1 MLKKIYK
8 IQVNKF
14 FQNAFDKIGN
24 QGNVLGEVAENTRE
38 SANALAVGGD
48 LYEKINEL
56 TEAVTDIQEGKGG
69 SGAGGLQNAM
79 AIALISPSMEP
90 LGKGLQFVV
99 DAVNSLQGTG
109 DEIKAKTEALVG
121 GLTLLG
127 DVGKSILQFA
137 GYLALATPLL
147 LIAVLGAP
155 LLALSLFVLTTAIR
169 ISTKKLDKEQLEKV
183 QMLGDVGKSILILVG
198 TLALASFIAPFA
210 MKALIPTMLIFGAFA
225 LLSVMLPPKRVDQI
239 EKVGKG
245 MLSVALGIG
254 ALMLVLA
261 LTSFL
266 VVPAI
271 KGAFGAMLVIGV
283 IGFAFFLLE
292 KMGVIDNMEKA
303 GKGLLFAAGAILGLG
318 IALALFDIITPG
330 LGVLLSIGL
339 VVLTVGLFF
348 GIIGMFDKQIE
359 GGARAL
365 LWAALSI
372 VVLGLALLF
381 FTKVVGANMGG
392 EDVAN
397 SFVPLLLIGLIAAA
411 FGVAGI
417 FKSQIMGGATALIV
431 GGIALIIIGV
441 GVLMISKALGDK
453 PLAKVGAIMAA
464 VGGLALVFGAAGIPV
479 VAGFIA
485 LGAGAMVIAGVA
497 LITIGAGLLI
507 MSKAYDAGK
516 KMIEPVNGKPGL
528 VSILDAVASGFK
540 MFPWTAAGILVG
552 AGALTL
558 AGIALIT
565 IGKGV
570 NQFKKLGLT
579 GPELGTI
586 GKNISFMIGTLA
598 IPFQKI
604 GGGGTLEVTD
614 PVTGEKVEI
623 GPFSG
628 GSGGLFGFG
637 GSNPVAMGISSV
649 LKMGTALTNIAGGV
663 QSMAN
668 LKFPTGF
675 DKEGKPT
682 GFETIGGD
690 AFKDVITNT
699 MMMVGSLAIPFAQ
712 IGEGGKQPVLMP
724 DGKRYMIDLGSPS
737 PGGLAGFLTGGGAVQ
752 KGIKAVMNMGQAISN
767 LAGGVQDM
775 AMLKFPEGFD
785 KEGKATGYRVFGTK
799 DAQAVTDNT
808 QMLVGALT
816 GTFQEI
822 GSNPNA
828 ESSWWGGKSTIEKGI
843 EIVAAIG
850 EPLLNLAKGVEAM
863 AGLKF
868 PIYDKD
874 GKITGYNTIENVEGL
889 KDKVGSNTQKLIEA
903 LTDTLMAIG
912 GGKAKTS
919 SWWQGET
926 TFEKGIEIVTMIGEP
941 YKVLGESVKDIIELT
956 GKMDSK
962 AFAGKMQDI
971 IGVFT
976 GDTTMAADPMS
987 LVFRKNFVIAVGESF
1002 EKLGKS
1008 VPSITQAL
1016 ANFKVEQGKAFF
1028 NAFVGPVAEG
1038 DEANGYNNQKLM
1050 WKAIGTAMVQTKDSM
1065 PGITSAINGMDME
1078 KLVESRKMFEALAVL
1093 GEGGDPGDIL
1103 AAMGESLE
1111 VALQNLADMLG
1122 EFQSS
1127 VAENS
1132 ATTGGALSGLTDG
1145 IKKMAGIG
1153 GSGAP
1158 SNSGGGDNEDV
1169 VRAVRQLQ
1177 TALTSQGI
1185 KVKSSGGFFG

>member
-1 MLKKIYK
+1 M
-8 IQVNKF
+8 
-14 FQNAFDKIGN
+14 GN
-24 QGNVLGEVAENTRE
+24 QGEVLGQVAENTRE
-38 SANALAVGGD
+38 SADAVAVGGD
-48 LYEKINEL
+48 LYEKVNEL
-56 TEAVTDIQEGKGG
+56 TKAVTDIQEGKGG
-69 SGAGGLQNAM
+69 GGGLKNAM
-79 AIALISPSMEP
+79 AIALVSPSMEP
-90 LGKGLQFVV
+90 LGKGLKFVV
-99 DAVNSLQGTG
+99 DAVNALEGTG

-127 DVGKSILQFA
+127 DVGLSILKFA
-137 GYLALATPLL
+137 GYIALATPLL
-147 LIAVLGAP
+147 MIAVIGAP

-169 ISTKKLDKEQLEKV
+169 ISTKKLDEKQLEKV
-183 QMLGDVGKSILILVG
+183 QMLGDVGKSILILMG

-210 MKALIPTMLIFGAFA
+210 IKALIPTMIIFGAFA
-225 LLSVMLPPKRVDQI
+225 LLTMVLPEKRVDQI
-239 EKVGKG
+239 EKVGAG
-245 MLSVALGIG
+245 MLKVALGIG

-266 VVPAI
+266 VVPAL
-271 KGAFGAMLVIGV
+271 KGAIMAMIVIGV
-283 IGFAFFLLE
+283 IGLGFAMLE
-292 KMGVIDNMEKA
+292 KLGVIDNMEKA

-318 IALALFDIITPG
+318 IALALFDIITPS
-330 LGVLLSIGL
+330 LTVLLSIGL

-348 GIIGMFDKQIE
+348 GLIGIFDKQIE

-381 FTKVVGANMGG
+381 FTKVIGANMGG

-417 FKSQIMGGATALIV
+417 FKSQIMGGATALMV

-453 PLAKVGAIMAA
+453 PFARLGAIMAA

-485 LGAGAMVIAGVA
+485 LGAGAMVIAGIA
-497 LITIGAGLLI
+497 LITIGAGLLV

-516 KMIEPVNGKPGL
+516 KMIEPVDGKPGL
-528 VSILDAVASGFK
+528 VSLLDAVAAGFK
-540 MFPWTAAGILVG
+540 MFPWTAAGILLG

-558 AGIALIT
+558 AGVALIT

-570 NQFKKLGLT
+570 QQFKKLGLT
-579 GPELGTI
+579 GKELGEI
-586 GKNISFMIGTLA
+586 GASISLMIGTLA
-598 IPFQKI
+598 LPFQAIGAGEPLDVLDGNGQNKTVTF
-604 GGGGTLEVTD
+604 GGGG
-614 PVTGEKVEI
+614 
-623 GPFSG
+623 
-628 GSGGLFGFG
+628 GGLFGLG
-637 GSNPVAMGISSV
+637 GTNPVAMGIQSV
-649 LKMGTALTNIAGGV
+649 LRMGTALSNIAGGV
-663 QSMAN
+663 QNMAN

-675 DKEGKPT
+675 DKDGKPT
-682 GFETIGGD
+682 AYETIGGD
-690 AFKDVITNT
+690 AFTKVITNT
-699 MMMVGSLAIPFAQ
+699 SKMVGSLAVPFAL
-712 IGEGGKQPVLMP
+712 IGKGGKVML
-724 DGKRYMIDLGSPS
+724 DGTLVDFGNAS
-737 PGGLAGFLTGGGAVQ
+737 PGGLAGFLTGGGSVQ

-785 KEGKATGYRVFGTK
+785 KEGKATGYRVFGEK
-799 DAQAVTDNT
+799 DAEKVTDNT
-808 QMLVGALT
+808 QMLVKALT
-816 GTFQEI
+816 DTFQKV
-822 GSNPNA
+822 GARPDA
-828 ESSWWGGKSTIEKGI
+828 QDGSWWGGKSTIEKGI
-843 EIVAAIG
+843 EIVAGVG

-863 AGLKF
+863 ANLKF

-874 GKITGYNTIENVEGL
+874 GKITGYNTITSVKDLKSKIGENT
-889 KDKVGSNTQKLIEA
+889 KMLIEA
-903 LTDTLMAIG
+903 LTGTLTEIG
-912 GGKAKTS
+912 KDGEGAS
-919 SWWQGET
+919 SWWQGT
-926 TFEKGIEIVTMIGEP
+926 NNFEKGIEIVTMIGEP
-941 YKVLGESVKDIIELT
+941 YKVLGESVKTIIETL

-976 GDTTMAADPMS
+976 GDAAMAADPMS
-987 LVFRKNFVIAVGESF
+987 LVFRTNFVKAVGESF
-1002 EKLGKS
+1002 EKLGDS

-1016 ANFKVEQGKAFF
+1016 ANFKAEQGKAFF

-1050 WKAIGTAMVQTKDSM
+1050 WKAIGNAMVQTKDSM
-1065 PGITSAINGMDME
+1065 PGITSAINEMDME

-1111 VALQNLADMLG
+1111 EALQNLADMLG

-1132 ATTGGALSGLTDG
+1132 ASTGGALDGLKDG
-1145 IKKMAGIG
+1145 IKKMTGVGG
-1153 GSGAP
+1153 GSRQ
-1158 SNSGGGDNEDV
+1158 SNSSGGDSDDV
-1169 VRAVRQLQ
+1169 VRAVKSLQ
-1177 TALTSQGI
+1177 SALISQGI
-1185 KVKSSGGFFG
+1185 KIKSSGGFFG

>member
-1 MLKKIYK
+1 
-8 IQVNKF
+8 VNKF
-14 FQNAFDKIGN
+14 FENAFSRLGN
-24 QGNVLGEVAENTRE
+24 QGDVLGQVAENTRE
-38 SANALAVGGD
+38 SADSVAVGGD
-48 LYEKINEL
+48 LYEKVNEL
-56 TEAVTDIQEGKGG
+56 TKAVSAIQEGDGG
-69 SGAGGLQNAM
+69 GGGLKNAM
-79 AIALISPSMEP
+79 AIALVSPSMEP

-99 DAVNSLQGTG
+99 DAVNALEGTG

-127 DVGKSILQFA
+127 DVGLSILKFA

-147 LIAVLGAP
+147 MIAVVGAP
-155 LLALSLFVLTTAIR
+155 IIAITLLALITAVNFA
-169 ISTKKLDKEQLEKV
+169 TKKLDEKQLEKV

-198 TLALASFIAPFA
+198 TLALASFIVPFA
-210 MKALIPTMLIFGAFA
+210 LKALIPTMIIFGAFA
-225 LLSVMLPPKRVDQI
+225 LLTMILPEKRVDQI
-239 EKVGKG
+239 ETVGQG
-245 MLSVALGIG
+245 MLKVALGIG

-266 VVPAI
+266 VVPAL
-271 KGAFGAMLVIGV
+271 KGAVMAMIVIGV
-283 IGFAFFLLE
+283 IGLGFAMLE
-292 KMGVIDNMEKA
+292 ELGVIDNMEKA

-318 IALALFDIITPG
+318 IALALFDIITPS
-330 LGVLLSIGL
+330 LSVLISIGI

-348 GIIGMFDKQIE
+348 GLIGIFDKQIE
-359 GGARAL
+359 GGAKAL

-381 FTKVVGANMGG
+381 FTKVIGANMGG

-397 SFVPLLLIGLIAAA
+397 SFVPLLLIGLIGAA
-411 FGVAGI
+411 FALAGLV
-417 FKSQIMGGATALIV
+417 KSQIMGGAAALMV

-441 GVLMISKALGDK
+441 GVLIISKALGDK
-453 PLAKVGAIMAA
+453 PLARVGAIMAA

-485 LGAGAMVIAGVA
+485 LGAGAMVIAGIA

-507 MSKAYDAGK
+507 MSKAYDKGK
-516 KMIEPVNGKPGL
+516 KMLEPVDGKPGL
-528 VSILDAVASGFK
+528 VSLLDAVAGGFK
-540 MFPWTAAGILVG
+540 MFPWTAAGILLG

-558 AGIALIT
+558 AGVALIT

-570 NQFKKLGLT
+570 QQFAKIQETIKLKPLA
-579 GPELGTI
+579 E
-586 GKNISFMIGTLA
+586 NIAFMIGTLA

-604 GGGGTLEVTD
+604 GAGGMLEVTD

-628 GSGGLFGFG
+628 GSGGFMGFG
-637 GSNPVAMGISSV
+637 GSNPVAIGISSV
-649 LKMGTALTNIAGGV
+649 LRMGTALSNIAGGV
-663 QSMAN
+663 QSMAM

-682 GFETIGGD
+682 AYETIGGD
-690 AFKDVITNT
+690 AFKKVITNT

-712 IGEGGKQPVLMP
+712 IGDGGPQDVLMP
-724 DGKRYMIDLGSPS
+724 DGKRHTIDLGSPS
-737 PGGLAGFLTGGGAVQ
+737 PGGLMGFLKGGGAVQ
-752 KGIKAVMNMGQAISN
+752 KGIKAVMNMGEAISN

-775 AMLKFPEGFD
+775 AMLKFPTGFD
-785 KEGKATGYRVFGTK
+785 AEGKATGYRVFGTD
-799 DAQAVTDNT
+799 DAQKVTDNT
-808 QMLVGALT
+808 QKLVGALT

-822 GSNPNA
+822 GNNPNA
-828 ESSWWGGKSTIEKGI
+828 ESSWWGGKSKIEKGI
-843 EIVAAIG
+843 EIVAGIG

-926 TFEKGIEIVTMIGEP
+926 TFEKGIEVVTMIGEP
-941 YKVLGESVKDIIELT
+941 YKVLGESVKDIVEIV

-962 AFAGKMQDI
+962 SFAGKIQDI
-971 IGVFT
+971 IGIFT
-976 GDTTMAADPMS
+976 GDAAMAADPAS

-1016 ANFKVEQGKAFF
+1016 ANFKAEQGKAFF

-1038 DEANGYNNQKLM
+1038 DEANGYNKQKLM
-1050 WKAIGTAMVQTKDSM
+1050 WKAIGNAMVQTKDSM
-1065 PGITSAINGMDME
+1065 PGITSAINEMDME

-1111 VALQNLADMLG
+1111 EALQNLADMLG

-1145 IKKMAGIG
+1145 IKKMTGGGG
-1153 GSGAP
+1153 GSSQS
-1158 SNSGGGDNEDV
+1158 SNSGGGDSDDV
-1169 VRAVRQLQ
+1169 VRAVKSLQ
-1177 TALTSQGI
+1177 SALISQGI
-1185 KVKSSGGFFG
+1185 KIKSSGGFFG

>member
-1 MLKKIYK
+1 MQSLGS
-8 IQVNKF
+8 
-14 FQNAFDKIGN
+14 AFDKIGN
-24 QGNVLGEVAENTRE
+24 QGNALGEVAENTRE

-69 SGAGGLQNAM
+69 GGGLQNAM
-79 AIALISPSMEP
+79 AIALVSPSMEP

-169 ISTKKLDKEQLEKV
+169 VSTKKLDKEQLEKV

-210 MKALIPTMLIFGAFA
+210 MKALIPTMVIFGAFA
-225 LLSVMLPPKRVDQI
+225 LLSVILPPKRVDQI

-245 MLSVALGIG
+245 MLQVALGIG

-266 VVPAI
+266 IVPAI
-271 KGAFGAMLVIGV
+271 KGAFAAMLVIGV

-318 IALALFDIITPG
+318 IALALFDMITPG

-381 FTKVVGANMGG
+381 FTKVIGANMGG

-417 FKSQIMGGATALIV
+417 FKSQIMGGAMALLV
-431 GGIALIIIGV
+431 GGVALIIIGV

-453 PLAKVGAIMAA
+453 PLARVGAIMAA

-516 KMIEPVNGKPGL
+516 KMIEPVDGKPGL

-540 MFPWTAAGILVG
+540 MFPWTAAGILLG
-552 AGALTL
+552 AGALTM

-579 GPELGTI
+579 GKELGTI
-586 GKNISFMIGTLA
+586 GASISLMIGTLA
-598 IPFQKI
+598 LPFQAIGAGEKLEVMDGYGVKKWVKF
-604 GGGGTLEVTD
+604 GGGG
-614 PVTGEKVEI
+614 
-623 GPFSG
+623 
-628 GSGGLFGFG
+628 GGLFGLG
-637 GSNPVAMGISSV
+637 GSNPVAMGIQSV
-649 LKMGTALTNIAGGV
+649 LRMGTALTNIAGGV

-668 LKFPTGF
+668 LKFPTAF
-675 DKEGKPT
+675 DKDGKAT
-682 GFETIGGD
+682 AFETIGGD
-690 AFKDVITNT
+690 AFKNVIKNT
-699 MMMVGSLAIPFAQ
+699 MMMVGSLAVPFAQ

-785 KEGKATGYRVFGTK
+785 KEGKATGYRVFGTE
-799 DAQAVTDNT
+799 DAKKVTDNT
-808 QMLVGALT
+808 QKLVGALT

-828 ESSWWGGKSTIEKGI
+828 ESSWWGGKSNIEKGI

-926 TFEKGIEIVTMIGEP
+926 SFEKGIEIVTMIGEP

-1111 VALQNLADMLG
+1111 AALQNLADMLG

-1145 IKKMAGIG
+1145 IKKMAGVG

>member
-38 SANALAVGGD
+38 SADAIAVGGD

-69 SGAGGLQNAM
+69 GGGLQNAM
-79 AIALISPSMEP
+79 AIALVSPSMEP

-169 ISTKKLDKEQLEKV
+169 VSTKKLDKEQLEKV

-225 LLSVMLPPKRVDQI
+225 LLSVILPPKRVDQI

-318 IALALFDIITPG
+318 IALALFDIITPN
-330 LGVLLSIGL
+330 LTVLLSIGL

-372 VVLGLALLF
+372 VVMGLALLF
-381 FTKVVGANMGG
+381 FTKVIGANMGG

-441 GVLMISKALGDK
+441 GVLIISKALGDK
-453 PLAKVGAIMAA
+453 PLARVGAVMAA

-497 LITIGAGLLI
+497 LITIGAGLLV
-507 MSKAYDAGK
+507 MSKAYESGK

-540 MFPWTAAGILVG
+540 MFPWTAAGILLG
-552 AGALTL
+552 AGALTM

-579 GPELGTI
+579 GSELGKI
-586 GKNISFMIGTLA
+586 GASISLMIGTLA
-598 IPFQKI
+598 VPFQKI
-604 GGGGTLEVTD
+604 GAGEEMEVLDGDGNKTKVKFGGG
-614 PVTGEKVEI
+614 G
-623 GPFSG
+623 
-628 GSGGLFGFG
+628 GGLFGLG
-637 GSNPVAMGISSV
+637 GTNPVAMGIQSV
-649 LKMGTALTNIAGGV
+649 LRMGTALTNIAGGV

-675 DKEGKPT
+675 DKEGKAT
-682 GFETIGGD
+682 AFETIGGD
-690 AFKDVITNT
+690 AFKKVIKNT
-699 MMMVGSLAIPFAQ
+699 MMMVGSLAVPFAQ
-712 IGEGGKQPVLMP
+712 IGAGGKQPVLMP
-724 DGKRYMIDLGSPS
+724 DGKRYLIDLGSPS
-737 PGGLAGFLTGGGAVQ
+737 PGGLMGFLKGGGAVQ
-752 KGIKAVMNMGQAISN
+752 KGVKSVMNMGQAISN

-775 AMLKFPEGFD
+775 AMLKFPIGFD
-785 KEGKATGYRVFGTK
+785 EEGKATGYRVFGTE
-799 DAQAVTDNT
+799 DAQKVTDNT
-808 QMLVGALT
+808 QMLVGALST
-816 GTFQEI
+816 TFSKI
-822 GSNPNA
+822 GGDPDANDG
-828 ESSWWGGKSTIEKGI
+828 SWWGGESTIEKGI
-843 EIVAAIG
+843 SIVAGIG

-863 AGLKF
+863 SKLRF

-874 GKITGYNTIENVEGL
+874 GKITGYNTIKNAKDL
-889 KDKVGSNTQKLIEA
+889 KGTVGKNTQLLIEA
-903 LTDTLMAIG
+903 LTDTLTTIG
-912 GGKAKTS
+912 KDGEGSS
-919 SWWQGET
+919 SWWQGT
-926 TFEKGIEIVTMIGEP
+926 NNFEKGIEIVTMIGEP
-941 YKVLGESVKDIIELT
+941 YKVLGESVKDIIET
-956 GKMDSK
+956 VGKMDSK
-962 AFAGKMQDI
+962 SFAGKIQDI

-976 GDTTMAADPMS
+976 GDAAMAADPMS

-1145 IKKMAGIG
+1145 IKKMAGVG

-1158 SNSGGGDNEDV
+1158 SNSGGGGDNEDV

>member
-1 MLKKIYK
+1 M
-8 IQVNKF
+8 NKF
-14 FQNAFDKIGN
+14 FENAFSKLGN
-24 QGNVLGEVAENTRE
+24 QGDVLGQVAENTRE
-38 SANALAVGGD
+38 SADAIAVGGD

-56 TEAVTDIQEGKGG
+56 TEAVTSIQEGKGG
-69 SGAGGLQNAM
+69 GGGLQNAM
-79 AIALISPSMEP
+79 AIALVSPSMEP
-90 LGKGLQFVV
+90 LGKGLKFVV
-99 DAVNSLQGTG
+99 DAVNALEGTG

-127 DVGKSILQFA
+127 DVGLSILKFA
-137 GYLALATPLL
+137 GYIALATPLL
-147 LIAVLGAP
+147 MIAVIGAP

-169 ISTKKLDKEQLEKV
+169 ISTKKLDEKQLEKV

-210 MKALIPTMLIFGAFA
+210 IKALIPTMLIFGAFA
-225 LLSVMLPPKRVDQI
+225 LLTMILPEERVDQI
-239 EKVGKG
+239 EKVGQG
-245 MLSVALGIG
+245 MLKVALGIG

-283 IGFAFFLLE
+283 IGIAFFLLE
-292 KMGVIDNMEKA
+292 KLGVIDNLEKA

-318 IALALFDIITPG
+318 IALALFDIITPP

-339 VVLTVGLFF
+339 VVLTVGIFF
-348 GIIGMFDKQIE
+348 GLIGMFDKQIE

-381 FTKVVGANMGG
+381 FTKVIGANMGG

-441 GVLMISKALGDK
+441 GVLMVSKALGDK
-453 PLAKVGAIMAA
+453 PLARVGAIMAA

-485 LGAGAMVIAGVA
+485 LGAGALIIAGVA
-497 LITIGAGLLI
+497 LITIGAGLLV
-507 MSKAYDAGK
+507 MSKAYDSSK
-516 KMIEPVNGKPGL
+516 KMLEDVNGKPGL
-528 VSILDAVASGFK
+528 VSILDAVSSGFM

-558 AGIALIT
+558 AGVALIT

-570 NQFKKLGLT
+570 QQFAKIQETIKLKPLA
-579 GPELGTI
+579 E
-586 GKNISFMIGTLA
+586 NIAFMIGTLA

-604 GGGGTLEVTD
+604 GAGGMLKVTD

-628 GSGGLFGFG
+628 GSGGFMGFG
-637 GSNPVAMGISSV
+637 GSNPVATGISSV
-649 LKMGTALTNIAGGV
+649 LRMGTALSNIAGGV
-663 QSMAN
+663 QSMAM

-682 GFETIGGD
+682 AYETIGGD
-690 AFKDVITNT
+690 AFKAVIKNT
-699 MMMVGSLAIPFAQ
+699 MMMVGALAIPFAQ
-712 IGEGGKQPVLMP
+712 IGEGGPQDILGP
-724 DGKRYMIDLGSPS
+724 DGKITKVDLGSPS
-737 PGGLAGFLTGGGAVQ
+737 PGGLMGFLKGGGAVQ
-752 KGIKAVMNMGQAISN
+752 KGIKAVMNMGEAIGN

-775 AMLKFPEGFD
+775 AMLKFPTGFD
-785 KEGKATGYRVFGTK
+785 AEGKATGYRVFGTE
-799 DAQAVTDNT
+799 DAQKVTDNT
-808 QMLVGALT
+808 QKLVSALT

-822 GSNPNA
+822 GSNPDA
-828 ESSWWGGKSTIEKGI
+828 ESSWWGGKSKIEKGI

-889 KDKVGSNTQKLIEA
+889 KEKVGTNTQKLIEA

-926 TFEKGIEIVTMIGEP
+926 SFEKGIEIVTMIGEP
-941 YKVLGESVKDIIELT
+941 YKVLGESVKDIVET
-956 GKMDSK
+956 VGKMDSK
-962 AFAGKMQDI
+962 SFAGKIQDI
-971 IGVFT
+971 IGIFT
-976 GDTTMAADPMS
+976 GDAAMAADPMS
-987 LVFRKNFVIAVGESF
+987 LMFRTNFVKAVGESF
-1002 EKLGKS
+1002 EKLGDS

-1016 ANFKVEQGKAFF
+1016 ANFKAEQGKAFF

-1050 WKAIGTAMVQTKDSM
+1050 WKAIGNAMVQTKDSM
-1065 PGITSAINGMDME
+1065 PGITSAINEMDME

-1127 VAENS
+1127 VSENS
-1132 ATTGGALSGLTDG
+1132 ATTGGALDGLKDG

-1153 GSGAP
+1153 GAST
-1158 SNSGGGDNEDV
+1158 SSDSGGGSDDV
-1169 VRAVRQLQ
+1169 VRAVKQLQ
-1177 TALTSQGI
+1177 TTLTSQGI
-1185 KVKSSGGFFG
+1185 KIKSSGGFFG

>member
-1 MLKKIYK
+1 M
-8 IQVNKF
+8 NKF
-14 FQNAFDKIGN
+14 LENAFSRMGN
-24 QGNVLGEVAENTRE
+24 QGDVLGQVAENTRE
-38 SANALAVGGD
+38 SADAVAVGGD

-56 TEAVTDIQEGKGG
+56 TEAVTAISEGEGG
-69 SGAGGLQNAM
+69 GGGLKNAM
-79 AIALISPSMEP
+79 AIALVSPSMEP
-90 LGKGLQFVV
+90 LGKGLKFVV
-99 DAVNSLQGTG
+99 DAVNALEGTG

-127 DVGKSILQFA
+127 DVGLSILKFA
-137 GYLALATPLL
+137 GYIALATPLL
-147 LIAVLGAP
+147 MIAVIGAP

-169 ISTKKLDKEQLEKV
+169 ISTKKLDEKQLEKV
-183 QMLGDVGKSILILVG
+183 QMLGDVGKSILILMG

-225 LLSVMLPPKRVDQI
+225 LLTMILPEKRVDQI
-239 EKVGKG
+239 EKVGAG
-245 MLSVALGIG
+245 MLKVALGIG

-266 VVPAI
+266 VAPAI

-283 IGFAFFLLE
+283 IGIAFFFLE
-292 KMGVIDNMEKA
+292 KLGVIDNMEKA

-318 IALALFDIITPG
+318 IALALFDIITPS
-330 LGVLLSIGL
+330 LTVLLSIGL
-339 VVLTVGLFF
+339 VVLTVGLMFM
-348 GIIGMFDKQIE
+348 IIGIFDKQIE
-359 GGARAL
+359 GGAKAL

-381 FTKVVGANMGG
+381 FTKVIGANMGG

-464 VGGLALVFGAAGIPV
+464 IGGLALVFGAAGIPV

-507 MSKAYDAGK
+507 MSKAYEAGK
-516 KMIEPVNGKPGL
+516 QMIEDVDGKPGL
-528 VSILDAVASGFK
+528 VSILDAVASGFA
-540 MFPWTAAGILVG
+540 MMPWTAAGILMG

-558 AGIALIT
+558 AGVALIT

-570 NQFKKLGLT
+570 QQFKDLGLT
-579 GPELGTI
+579 GSELGEI
-586 GKNISFMIGTLA
+586 GASISLMIGTLA
-598 IPFQKI
+598 VPFQRIGAGEEMEVLDADGNKTKVKF
-604 GGGGTLEVTD
+604 GGGG
-614 PVTGEKVEI
+614 
-623 GPFSG
+623 
-628 GSGGLFGFG
+628 GGLFGLG
-637 GSNPVAMGISSV
+637 GSNPVAMGIQSV
-649 LKMGTALTNIAGGV
+649 LRMGTALTNIAGGV

-675 DKEGKPT
+675 DKEGKAT
-682 GFETIGGD
+682 AYETIGGD
-690 AFKDVITNT
+690 AFKKVIENT

-712 IGEGGKQPVLMP
+712 IGEGGKQDVLMP
-724 DGKRYMIDLGSPS
+724 DGKRMRIDLGSPS
-737 PGGLAGFLTGGGAVQ
+737 PGGLIGFLSGGGAVQ
-752 KGIKAVMNMGQAISN
+752 KGVKSVMNMGEAISN
-767 LAGGVQDM
+767 LAHGVQDM
-775 AMLKFPEGFD
+775 AMLKFPTGFD
-785 KEGKATGYRVFGTK
+785 KEGKATGYRVFGTD

-808 QMLVGALT
+808 EKLVGALT
-816 GTFQEI
+816 GTFSKI
-822 GSNPNA
+822 GADPDSNDG
-828 ESSWWGGKSTIEKGI
+828 SWWGGKSTIEKGI
-843 EIVAAIG
+843 EIVAGIG

-863 AGLKF
+863 ASLKF

-874 GKITGYNTIENVEGL
+874 GNITGYNTIENVEDI
-889 KDKVGSNTQKLIEA
+889 KNKVGHNTQLLIQA
-903 LTDTLMAIG
+903 LTDTLSTIG
-912 GGKAKTS
+912 KDNDGASS
-919 SWWQGET
+919 SWWQGSSN
-926 TFEKGIEIVTMIGEP
+926 FEKGIEIVTMIGEP
-941 YKVLGESVKDIIELT
+941 YKVLGESVKTIIEIV

-976 GDTTMAADPMS
+976 SDEIIGGDVNLMNGRKLLAHAIGDT
-987 LVFRKNFVIAVGESF
+987 F
-1002 EKLGKS
+1002 EKLGSS
-1008 VPSITQAL
+1008 VPSITNAL
-1016 ANFKVEQGKAFF
+1016 SSYKPELG
-1028 NAFVGPVAEG
+1028 NAFSNMFIGEIDPKDISG
-1038 DEANGYNNQKLM
+1038 SYNSQKLL
-1050 WKAIGTAMVQTKDSM
+1050 WHAIGHAMIQTKDSM
-1065 PGITSAINGMDME
+1065 PGITSAINEMDME
-1078 KLVESRKMFEALAVL
+1078 KLVESRKMFEALGVL
-1093 GEGGDPGDIL
+1093 SNGGEPSDIL

-1111 VALQNLADMLG
+1111 EALQNLADMLG
-1122 EFQSS
+1122 QFQSS

-1132 ATTGGALSGLTDG
+1132 ATTGGALDGLKDG
-1145 IKKMAGIG
+1145 IKKMTGIG
-1153 GSGAP
+1153 GGSSQP
-1158 SNSGGGDNEDV
+1158 SDSGGGDDV

-1185 KVKSSGGFFG
+1185 KIKSSGGFFG

>member
-1 MLKKIYK
+1 MNFKL
-8 IQVNKF
+8 F
-14 FQNAFDKIGN
+14 SSAFEKIG
-24 QGNVLGEVAENTRE
+24 GLGDPIQNIEENTRSSAE
-38 SANALAVGGD
+38 SVAVGGD
-48 LYEKINEL
+48 LYERVNEL
-56 TEAVTDIQEGKGG
+56 TTAITNIQEGKGG
-69 SGAGGLQNAM
+69 GGGLKNAM
-79 AIALISPSMEP
+79 AIALVSPSMEP

-99 DAVNSLQGTG
+99 DAVNALEGTG

-127 DVGKSILQFA
+127 DVGLSILKFA

-147 LIAVLGAP
+147 MIAAIGAP
-155 LLALSLFVLTTAIR
+155 IIAITLFALITAVNFA
-169 ISTKKLDKEQLEKV
+169 TKKLDEKQLEKV

-198 TLALASFIAPFA
+198 TLALASFIVPFA
-210 MKALIPTMLIFGAFA
+210 LKALIPTMIIFGAFA
-225 LLSVMLPPKRVDQI
+225 LLTMILPEKRVDQI
-239 EKVGKG
+239 EKVGQG
-245 MLSVALGIG
+245 MLKVALGIG

-271 KGAFGAMLVIGV
+271 TGAFGAMVVIG
-283 IGFAFFLLE
+283 IIGLGFAMLE
-292 KMGVIDNMEKA
+292 GLGVIDNMEKA

-318 IALALFDIITPG
+318 IALALFDIITPS
-330 LGVLLSIGL
+330 LGVLISIGI

-348 GIIGMFDKQIE
+348 GLIGLFDKQIE

-381 FTKVVGANMGG
+381 FTKVIGANMGG

-397 SFVPLLLIGLIAAA
+397 SFVPLLLIGLIGAA
-411 FGVAGI
+411 FALAGLV
-417 FKSQIMGGATALIV
+417 KSQIMGGATALMV

-453 PLAKVGAIMAA
+453 PFTRLGAIMAA
-464 VGGLALVFGAAGIPV
+464 IGGLALVFGAAGIPV

-516 KMIEPVNGKPGL
+516 KMIEPVDGKPGL
-528 VSILDAVASGFK
+528 VSILDAVSSGF
-540 MFPWTAAGILVG
+540 MMWPWTAAGILVG
-552 AGALTL
+552 AGALTM

-579 GPELGTI
+579 GKELGEI
-586 GKNISFMIGTLA
+586 GASISLMIGTLA
-598 IPFQKI
+598 LPFQAIGAGDTLDVLDGNGNKTKVKF
-604 GGGGTLEVTD
+604 GGGG
-614 PVTGEKVEI
+614 
-623 GPFSG
+623 
-628 GSGGLFGFG
+628 GGLFGLG

-649 LKMGTALTNIAGGV
+649 LRMGTALSNIAGGV

-668 LKFPTGF
+668 LKFPTAF
-675 DKEGKPT
+675 DKDGKPT
-682 GFETIGGD
+682 AYETIGGD
-690 AFKDVITNT
+690 AFTKVITNT
-699 MMMVGSLAIPFAQ
+699 SMMVGSLAVPFAK
-712 IGEGGKQPVLMP
+712 IGKGGKVELNGTIV
-724 DGKRYMIDLGSPS
+724 DFGKPS
-737 PGGLAGFLTGGGAVQ
+737 AGGLMGFLTGGGSVQ

-775 AMLKFPEGFD
+775 AMLKFPTGFD
-785 KEGKATGYRVFGTK
+785 KEGKATGYRVFGET
-799 DAQAVTDNT
+799 DAEKVTSNT
-808 QMLVGALT
+808 QMLVKALGETFAQIGARPDAQD
-816 GTFQEI
+816 G
-822 GSNPNA
+822 
-828 ESSWWGGKSTIEKGI
+828 SWWGGKSTIEKGI
-843 EIVAAIG
+843 EIVAGVG

-863 AGLKF
+863 ANLKF

-874 GKITGYNTIENVEGL
+874 GKITGYNTITSVKGL
-889 KDKVGSNTQKLIEA
+889 KSKIGENTQMLIEA
-903 LTDTLMAIG
+903 LTDTLTTIG
-912 GGKAKTS
+912 KDGEGAS
-919 SWWQGET
+919 SWWAGT
-926 TFEKGIEIVTMIGEP
+926 NNFEKGIEIVTMIGEP
-941 YKVLGESVKDIIELT
+941 YKVLGESVKTIIETL

-971 IGVFT
+971 IGIFT
-976 GDTTMAADPMS
+976 GDAAMAADPVS
-987 LVFRKNFVIAVGESF
+987 LVFRTNFVKAVGESF
-1002 EKLGKS
+1002 EKLGDS

-1016 ANFKVEQGKAFF
+1016 ANFKAEQGKAFF

-1050 WKAIGTAMVQTKDSM
+1050 WKAIGTAMVQTIDSM
-1065 PGITSAINGMDME
+1065 PGITSAINEMDME

-1145 IKKMAGIG
+1145 IKKMAGVGG
-1153 GSGAP
+1153 GSSQS
-1158 SNSGGGDNEDV
+1158 SNSGGGDSDDV
-1169 VRAVRQLQ
+1169 VRAVKQLQ
-1177 TALTSQGI
+1177 TALISQGI
-1185 KVKSSGGFFG
+1185 KIKSSGGFFG